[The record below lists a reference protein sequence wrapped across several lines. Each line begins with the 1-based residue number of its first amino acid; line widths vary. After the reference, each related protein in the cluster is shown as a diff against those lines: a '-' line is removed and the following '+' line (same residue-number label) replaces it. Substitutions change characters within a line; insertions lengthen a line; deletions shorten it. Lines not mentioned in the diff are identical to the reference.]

1 MQFEEFDKKIK
12 EAAENHHPAYDEQ
25 AWAKMNTLLDKH
37 LPEKDERRRR
47 FAWLFFLLF
56 LVGGAGIFYGV
67 QSLISTRSEA
77 VAANKPVPS
86 SAAKSTLNN
95 PAEKQFNDQE
105 NKSATPTKE
114 GAASSVSIDRP
125 ADAPSGSAKSG
136 ISIPI
141 AGDVKPLTASGRNQ
155 VSGNRKKESTV
166 SKTVKP
172 AAAMKPGIVPDPDNN
187 QDIAAGFQS
196 GNAKKKWKQPAN
208 ASTDRA
214 NDISEKSV
222 TSAKT
227 EMPVTALDQAKPDP
241 DPVVMATDDIKA
253 TQPVLNATPVITA
266 ADPLKD
272 SVART
277 EQPAAVAQQAKKK
290 SPKKQSHLFVTLS
303 AGPDASFASSGKP
316 GKIIPV
322 TGAGIGYSYRER
334 FSIRAGFYNAAKVY
348 TATPDAYNAP
358 LNFYNYYPFLVKVDA
373 NCRVYEIPVSLGYH
387 FGARKNHS
395 WFASATLSSYL
406 MKRETYNYSYK
417 TSAWG
422 AVQQREWNM
431 YNRSKHMFSVLGIS
445 GGYQR
450 KITERISF
458 IAEPYLRLPLQGV
471 GYGKVKLNSAG
482 VLFSL
487 AVQPAAL
494 LPRKQKK

>member
-25 AWAKMNTLLDKH
+25 AWAKMNKLLDKH

-67 QSLISTRSEA
+67 QSLISTRSE
-77 VAANKPVPS
+77 VVTANKPVP
-86 SAAKSTLNN
+86 ATVKENAMN
-95 PAEKQFNDQE
+95 PAEEQVNMQE
-105 NKSATPTKE
+105 KAMTNPDKEVATPS
-114 GAASSVSIDRP
+114 GP
-125 ADAPSGSAKSG
+125 ADAQAGTTKTG
-136 ISIPI
+136 ITLPV
-141 AGDVKPLTASGRNQ
+141 AGEVKPLTPSGRNQ
-155 VSGNRKKESTV
+155 VSGISQVQRTGVTKARPASNGWNNNPDIAPVFQSGIAKKKKKQPVNATTDRAVTGVTSDKRAEPVT
-166 SKTVKP
+166 TQDP
-172 AAAMKPGIVPDPDNN
+172 APVVPDPIVVVND
-187 QDIAAGFQS
+187 D
-196 GNAKKKWKQPAN
+196 KKADQPA
-208 ASTDRA
+208 
-214 NDISEKSV
+214 
-222 TSAKT
+222 
-227 EMPVTALDQAKPDP
+227 
-241 DPVVMATDDIKA
+241 
-253 TQPVLNATPVITA
+253 VIVAPLITT
-266 ADPLKD
+266 ADPKKD
-272 SVART
+272 SLALADM
-277 EQPAAVAQQAKKK
+277 PAAVAPSVKKK
-290 SPKKQSHLFVTLS
+290 SPKKQSHFFVTLS
-303 AGPDASFASSGKP
+303 AGPDASFASNGKP

-322 TGAGIGYSYRER
+322 TGAGIGYIYRER
-334 FSIRAGFYNAAKVY
+334 FSIRTGFYNAAKIY
-348 TATPDAYNAP
+348 TALPDAYNAP
-358 LNFYNYYPFLVKVDA
+358 PNFYNYYPFLVKVDA

-422 AVQQREWNM
+422 SVQQREWNL
-431 YNRSKHMFSVLGIS
+431 YNQNQHLFSVLGIS

-458 IAEPYLRLPLQGV
+458 IAEPYLRLPFQGV

-494 LPRKQKK
+494 VPRKQKK

>member
-25 AWAKMNTLLDKH
+25 AWAKMNKLLDKH

-77 VAANKPVPS
+77 VAANRPDPS
-86 SAAKSTLNN
+86 TA
-95 PAEKQFNDQE
+95 
-105 NKSATPTKE
+105 NKSASKNPTEEQVNAQDKNIDKPDKA
-114 GAASSVSIDRP
+114 GAAPSVSTDRP
-125 ADAPSGSAKSG
+125 ADAQAG
-136 ISIPI
+136 ISKTGIAIPL

-155 VSGNRKKESTV
+155 VTGTRQKTNTV
-166 SKTVKP
+166 TNIVKP
-172 AAAMKPGIVPDPDNN
+172 TAVMKSGSDPDVTND
-187 QDIAAGFQS
+187 QHLSVGFQS
-196 GNAKKKWKQPAN
+196 GNAKKKKKQPAN
-208 ASTDRA
+208 ATMDRA
-214 NDISEKSV
+214 NDRSV
-222 TSAKT
+222 TSMKSGNKET
-227 EMPVTALDQAKPDP
+227 PVTTQDQAKADT
-241 DPVVMATDDIKA
+241 DPVVSATSDNKDV
-253 TQPVLNATPVITA
+253 QPAVIATPVITA
-266 ADPLKD
+266 ADQKKD
-272 SVART
+272 SGVQA
-277 EQPAAVAQQAKKK
+277 EQPMAVAQQAKKK
-290 SPKKQSHLFVTLS
+290 SPKKQSHLFVSLS
-303 AGPDASFASSGKP
+303 AGPDASFAGNGKP
-316 GKIIPV
+316 GKVIPV
-322 TGAGIGYSYRER
+322 TGAGIGYIYRER

-348 TATPDAYNAP
+348 TASPDAYNAP
-358 LNFYNYYPFLVKVDA
+358 PNFYNYYPFLVKVDA
-373 NCRVYEIPVSLGYH
+373 NCRVYEIPVSLGFH
-387 FGARKNHS
+387 FGARNNHS

-422 AVQQREWNM
+422 SVQQREWNM

-450 KITERISF
+450 KITDRISF
-458 IAEPYLRLPLQGV
+458 IAEPYLRMPLQGV
-471 GYGKVKLNSAG
+471 GYGKVKLNSGG

-494 LPRKQKK
+494 VPRKQKK

>member
-25 AWAKMNTLLDKH
+25 AWAKMNKLLDKH

-77 VAANKPVPS
+77 VTATKPLPVTVKENALNPVEEQGNKQEKAMS
-86 SAAKSTLNN
+86 N
-95 PAEKQFNDQE
+95 PDKEV
-105 NKSATPTKE
+105 ATPSGTT
-114 GAASSVSIDRP
+114 DRP
-125 ADAPSGSAKSG
+125 ADVQAG
-136 ISIPI
+136 ITKTGIIIPV
-141 AGDVKPLTASGRNQ
+141 AGEVKPLTASGRNQ
-155 VSGNRKKESTV
+155 VSVTRQNTSPVISSG
-166 SKTVKP
+166 KP
-172 AAAMKPGIVPDPDNN
+172 AASKFSPDVDRNNN
-187 QDIAAGFQS
+187 QGLSVGFQS
-196 GNAKKKWKQPAN
+196 GNAKKKKKQPVN
-208 ASTDRA
+208 ATADRSNDRA
-214 NDISEKSV
+214 VTGV
-222 TSAKT
+222 TSDKKT
-227 EMPVTALDQAKPDP
+227 EPVTIQDPATVVPDP
-241 DPVVMATDDIKA
+241 IVIVSDDKKADQPAVIAMPLITSADPKKDSLSLADLPAT
-253 TQPVLNATPVITA
+253 VATPV
-266 ADPLKD
+266 KN
-272 SVART
+272 
-277 EQPAAVAQQAKKK
+277 K
-290 SPKKQSHLFVTLS
+290 SPKKQSHFFVTLS
-303 AGPDASFASSGKP
+303 AGPDASFASNGKP

-322 TGAGIGYSYRER
+322 TGAGIGYIYRER
-334 FSIRAGFYNAAKVY
+334 FSVRTGFYNAAKIY
-348 TATPDAYNAP
+348 TALPDAYNAP
-358 LNFYNYYPFLVKVDA
+358 PNFYNYYPFLVKVDA

-422 AVQQREWNM
+422 SVQQREWNL
-431 YNRSKHMFSVLGIS
+431 YNQNQHLFSVLGIS

-458 IAEPYLRLPLQGV
+458 IAEPYLRLPFQGV

-487 AVQPAAL
+487 AVQPAVFV
-494 LPRKQKK
+494 PHKQKK